1 MKKFVVF
8 FILLILIFLI
18 LFSYK
23 NFIQIYSLTRNDF
36 SVLISY
42 NPNSLKNFGYVLD
55 AYKSVL
61 DEEGVIHRDVN
72 VFNLITLNPVE
83 IVKSK
88 NVILFPDGVNQYL
101 PIEVVSWIEKYL
113 ENGGNVF
120 FCFDPGIKN
129 FNNAY
134 LDEGLFSHII
144 GANYI
149 TYKQY
154 GTSCFTTGYLY
165 IDNKNNQD
173 FLGIPYWK
181 LIEGH
186 LLGGYSYGKLV
197 YPVEVIEREENLKD
211 SEIYAFVS
219 SKEGKKYPGV
229 ILRKYQK
236 GAVMYVNLPLG
247 YLKSYAD
254 DFPLR
259 TFLRT
264 FLFKVVKVPHLVN
277 VPYGIGGLVV
287 NWHIDSSIDL
297 KSIPYMI
304 ENNYLRKGI
313 EYSIDI
319 TAGDFRDKPG
329 DGLGFDACG
338 KGKDLVRK
346 LTEFGIIGSHGGWG
360 HNFFSNNIIKGVFGE
375 KEIYEY
381 ILKNNQCL
389 ESITGYKITE
399 YAAPNGV
406 HPQPLATKVLEKLG
420 MSCYYYTG
428 DNGSSPNRT
437 FINGKMVSDKVVAF
451 PISSLGKYASF
462 FEMKEAGKT
471 EEDVKKWLFAIT
483 DYVSKEHTVRLIY
496 SHPYDIP
503 LYPNALKGFL
513 DYLESLQKQKVV
525 QVKPMSYFS
534 NFLFKLL
541 NIKFEID
548 FYKNKIS
555 LSNKENLEGITIA
568 VPKNFLIKELPKG
581 LTLKEDSD
589 YQYITITKD
598 FDFNVLDLSFYIS
611 K

>member
-1 MKKFVVF
+1 MKKFTV
-8 FILLILIFLI
+8 ILISLVLIFLI

-23 NFIQIYSLTRNDF
+23 NIIQIYSLTRNDF
-36 SVLISY
+36 SVLILY
-42 NPNSLKNFGYVLD
+42 NPNSLKNSGYVLD

-72 VFNLITLNPVE
+72 VFNLITLDPVK
-83 IVKSK
+83 IVRSK

-101 PIEVVSWIEKYL
+101 PIEVVQWIEKYL

-144 GANYI
+144 CANYI

-181 LIEGH
+181 LIGGH
-186 LLGGYSYGKLV
+186 LLGGYSYGKFE
-197 YPVEVIEREENLKD
+197 YPVAVVDRKENLNDK
-211 SEIYAFVS
+211 EIYAFVN
-219 SKEGKKYPGV
+219 SKDGKKYPGV
-229 ILRKYQK
+229 IIKKYQK

-264 FLFKVVKVPHLVN
+264 FLFKVVKIPHLVN
-277 VPYGIGGLVV
+277 VPYGTGGLVV
-287 NWHIDSSIDL
+287 NWHVDSSIDW

-346 LTEFGIIGSHGGWG
+346 LAEFGIIGSHGGWG
-360 HNFFSNNIIKGVFGE
+360 HNFFSNNIMKGVFGE

-420 MSCYYYTG
+420 TSCYYYTG

-451 PISSLGKYASF
+451 PISSLGKDASF
-462 FEMKEAGKT
+462 FEMKKAGKT
-471 EEDVKKWLFAIT
+471 EEDVKKWLIAIT

-503 LYPNALKGFL
+503 LYPDALKGFL
-513 DYLESLQKQKVV
+513 DYLDSLQKQKMV
-525 QVKPMSYFS
+525 QVKPMSYFA

-541 NIKFEID
+541 NTKFEID
-548 FYKNKIS
+548 FSKNKIS

-568 VPKNFLIKELPKG
+568 VPKNFLIKDLPRG